1 MTRTATSLTMHASH
15 CTIPKDI
22 TVPMMLTTSLMLES
36 LNHPFTS
43 ETQTQMWILAT
54 TQMTM
59 SPSLP
64 RRFPSLFLICPTS
77 RLVLLPLS

>member
-22 TVPMMLTTSLMLES
+22 TVPMMLMTSLMPES

-43 ETQTQMWILAT
+43 ETQSQMWILAM
-54 TQMTM
+54 TQGMM

-64 RRFPSLFLICPTS
+64 TQFPFLLLICPTS